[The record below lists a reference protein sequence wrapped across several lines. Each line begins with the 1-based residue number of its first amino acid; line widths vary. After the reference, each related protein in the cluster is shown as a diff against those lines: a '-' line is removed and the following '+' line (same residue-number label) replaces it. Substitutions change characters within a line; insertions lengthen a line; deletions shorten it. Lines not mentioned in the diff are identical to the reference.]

1 MDNDIGVSNAK
12 TSKSIFKRITQKYN
26 ESKEAWNF
34 AIGIFVT
41 LLGIFVSIMT
51 IIYDPNNFVIAISI
65 IGCQVIVC
73 IMCIITFVSFNKN
86 KELLKE
92 AENENTR
99 VLEEAEGSIKVVEK
113 TSELNWQ
120 LTKKILV
127 FSKNINKRI
136 NNFLTLICDE
146 SDKYYCSVGHIK
158 EKLEAKKED
167 QDYAELCKAQLEDAR
182 QKYRNSLFSLYN
194 RYVKG
199 VFEETLSAINMDLKS
214 KDIVLNVSMS
224 LKLFDFTYRASEDHK
239 KMQIYTAFRDK
250 DTYDNNKEREIGER
264 HYHVA
269 LNGDFH
275 TCLSKES
282 YIKNNIKNIA
292 EDYLNENFPNCMRF
306 YNCTA
311 VVPIICDYKS
321 DKQIYGFFCCDS
333 LNDKYDKDI
342 FDKNTCDILYSA
354 ALTLGMFFDNINSAW
369 TYIVDSDEQD
379 FLSYLHKQ
387 IYKNR
392 G

>member
-1 MDNDIGVSNAK
+1 MNKNVEVLESEIN
-12 TSKSIFKRITQKYN
+12 KSVFQKITQTYN
-26 ESKEAWNF
+26 DNKESWNF
-34 AIGIFVT
+34 GIGIFVT

-51 IIYDPNNFVIAISI
+51 IIYSPNNFAIAISI

-73 IMCIITFVSFNKN
+73 IMCIITFISFNKN
-86 KELLKE
+86 NKILKE
-92 AENENTR
+92 AEKENIR
-99 VLEEAEGSIKVVEK
+99 VLQEANKRVNDIEK
-113 TSELNWQ
+113 TSELN
-120 LTKKILV
+120 LLFTKKILV

-146 SDKYYCSVGHIK
+146 SDKYYCNVSHIK
-158 EKLEAKKED
+158 EKLEAKKD
-167 QDYAELCKAQLEDAR
+167 NQDYADLCKTQIEDEL
-182 QKYRNSLFSLYN
+182 QKYRNSLFALYN

-199 VFEETLSAINMDLKS
+199 VFEETLGAINLDLKS
-214 KDIVLNVSMS
+214 KGIDLNVSMS

-239 KMQIYTAFRDK
+239 KMRIYTAFRDK
-250 DTYDNNKEREIGER
+250 DTYDNKKEREIGER
-264 HYHVA
+264 HYSIDM
-269 LNGDFH
+269 NGDFH
-275 TCLSKES
+275 KCLSKES
-282 YIKNNIKNIA
+282 YIKNNINSTVD
-292 EDYLNENFPNCMRF
+292 DYLNENFPNCMQF

-333 LNDKYDKDI
+333 LNDKYHNDI

-354 ALTLGMFFDNINSAW
+354 ALTLGIFFDNINSAW
-369 TYIVDSDEQD
+369 SYIVDKDEQD